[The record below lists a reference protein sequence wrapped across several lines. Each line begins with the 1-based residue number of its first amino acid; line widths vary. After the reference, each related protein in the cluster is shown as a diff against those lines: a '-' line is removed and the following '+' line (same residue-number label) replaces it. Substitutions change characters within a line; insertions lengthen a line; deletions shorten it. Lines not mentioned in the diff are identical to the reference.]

1 MRAFERGEIYRVN
14 LEPVV
19 GSEQQGMVRPCVI
32 LSVSAFN
39 HKLRTLGVV
48 PLSSSPRALAP
59 LVVPVPSAGS
69 EKSMA
74 LCHQLR
80 TIDKGRVGKK
90 VGNLALQDLQAVEKG
105 VRQVYGL

>member
-1 MRAFERGEIYRVN
+1 MKAFERGEIYRIN
-14 LEPVV
+14 LEPTI
-19 GSEQQGMVRPCVI
+19 GSEQQGQARPCVI

-39 HKLRTLGVV
+39 QKLRTVGVV

-59 LVVPVPSAGS
+59 LVVQVPSAGS

-80 TIDKGRVGKK
+80 TIDKLRVGKK
-90 VGNLALQDLQAVEKG
+90 IGSLNLQDLQTVENG
-105 VRQVYGL
+105 VRQVFGL